1 MVNLPE
7 SKQVFEMFEELE
19 QQTTRPKRKAVL
31 ERYREIPALRDI
43 LRGMFDDTLV
53 FLLPEGTPP
62 YVPNRPESTPSSL
75 LRKHREFGWFVK
87 GGPGSSLPSFKREQK
102 FIELLESVHPD
113 DALLILA
120 MVNKKSPIKGLNKKL
135 VQEVFPNLIQDDD
148 S

>member
-7 SKQVFEMFEELE
+7 QKQVFEVFEELE
-19 QQTTRPKRKAVL
+19 LQSNKSKRKAVL
-31 ERYREIPALRDI
+31 ERYKDMPALRDV

-62 YVPNRPESTPSSL
+62 YTPNRPESAPSTL
-75 LRKHREFGWFVK
+75 LRKHRDFGWFVK
-87 GGPGSSLPSFKREQK
+87 GGPGTSLPSFKREKK

-113 DALLILA
+113 DALLVLA

-135 VQEVFPNLIQDDD
+135 VQEVFPNLIPTDD
-148 S
+148 